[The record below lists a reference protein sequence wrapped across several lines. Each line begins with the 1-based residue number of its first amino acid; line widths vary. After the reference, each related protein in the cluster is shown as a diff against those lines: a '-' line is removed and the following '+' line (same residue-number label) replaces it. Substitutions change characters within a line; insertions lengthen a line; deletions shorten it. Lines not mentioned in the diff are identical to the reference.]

1 MHANMIIVSVAH
13 LMIDKVSDSSK
24 RNMSR
29 TVIFIEQNNKLIISI
44 KEGKKNIKGGIT
56 GHRRKSSIEEPKRHS
71 TNSSNSKDK
80 KGITETKVDLIRMIL
95 DSIMKEWGKQR
106 RSIGMISREDRM
118 NLRNNLQE
126 IHSTSHIILL
136 RWWDNSYDDSSLL
149 FLWYIRWNSF
159 SAVLARKVRGLFISY
174 HFDLNNNRSSNIRVY
189 ALAVRNGIFG

>member
-13 LMIDKVSDSSK
+13 PMTDKVSDSK

-95 DSIMKEWGKQR
+95 DSIMKE
-106 RSIGMISREDRM
+106 
-118 NLRNNLQE
+118 
-126 IHSTSHIILL
+126 
-136 RWWDNSYDDSSLL
+136 
-149 FLWYIRWNSF
+149 
-159 SAVLARKVRGLFISY
+159 
-174 HFDLNNNRSSNIRVY
+174 
-189 ALAVRNGIFG
+189 